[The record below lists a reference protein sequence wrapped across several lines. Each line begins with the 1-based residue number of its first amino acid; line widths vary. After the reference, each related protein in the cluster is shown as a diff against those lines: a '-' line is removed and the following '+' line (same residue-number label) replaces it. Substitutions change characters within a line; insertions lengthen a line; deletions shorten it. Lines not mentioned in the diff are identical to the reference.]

1 MNITAN
7 YYRDITDFHRCSTFA
22 QNNSINVYRDSN
34 NFKGWYLSIEGFV
47 TPEGDLEF
55 PICISKKILFCLKN
69 DIENENFNINNIK
82 ELDSPFKVGL
92 FENTITEEVFTG
104 NSAIRSLL
112 KFPESGINNRL
123 RIVKFKGHYYYGLP
137 GIILDE
143 EGIPLL
149 ISYTRLKAVKEGRLY
164 KNGAFLL
171 NNNTHYVHPKI
182 FTDSKNLFYKALI
195 TKVIPNLMTYTPML
209 DITLECNIEFK
220 PYKDQD
226 IVQIAD
232 YAHIITKT
240 KGPKSTE
247 DVENIQDFLINN
259 VDEVVSDIIYGP

>member
-1 MNITAN
+1 MDITEN
-7 YYRDITDFHRCSTFA
+7 YYRDITDFHRCSTFM
-22 QNNSINVYRDSN
+22 QNNSINVYRNSN
-34 NFKGWYLSIEGFV
+34 NFKGWYLDIEGFV

-55 PICISKKILFCLKN
+55 PICISKKILLCLKK
-69 DIENENFNINNIK
+69 DIENENFNIDNIK
-82 ELDSPFKVGL
+82 ELDFPFKMGL
-92 FENTITEEVFTG
+92 FENTVPVESYTG
-104 NSAIRSLL
+104 NSAIRYLL
-112 KFPESGINNRL
+112 KFPETGINNKL

-149 ISYTRLKAVKEGRLY
+149 ISYTRLKAVKEGRIF

-195 TKVIPNLMTYTPML
+195 TKVIPNLMTHTPML
-209 DITLECNIEFK
+209 DTTWTCNIELNLNR
-220 PYKDQD
+220 DQD

-232 YAHIITKT
+232 FAHIITKT

-247 DVENIQDFLINN
+247 DVENIQDFLTNN
-259 VDEVVSDIIYGP
+259 VDEVVSDIIYSR